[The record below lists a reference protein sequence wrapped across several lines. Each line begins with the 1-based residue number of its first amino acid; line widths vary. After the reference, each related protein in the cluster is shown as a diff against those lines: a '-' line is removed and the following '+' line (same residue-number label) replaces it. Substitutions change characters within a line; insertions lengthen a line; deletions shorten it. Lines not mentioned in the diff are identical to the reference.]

1 MCLKMFLWKKK
12 SWTISSSRSLGL
24 VCTLCPS
31 ISFCLL
37 ELIPH
42 SFWNLL
48 QRCSSAGE
56 FCRVWSSCGSC
67 WYLSVSKVSS
77 SSSKCPK
84 QMQILKM
91 VLLLLSQGCISV
103 LFQKLLHRVFK
114 KYFLSSASSSLC
126 VARSGTWR
134 FFFLWPFLFSSK
146 SWYVSAQVCRIPS
159 VIDLHLNRLEA
170 CDKKNSSSFYISDL
184 RNPAGYTKSWGW
196 GAALAVNCKCC
207 IYSGRRNGSFELG
220 FRFDF
225 GEIAWNANELCRRT
239 SAFVFL
245 GSSSVWETAT

>member
-114 KYFLSSASSSLC
+114 KYFLSSASTSLC
-126 VARSGTWR
+126 VARSGTWC

-170 CDKKNSSSFYISDL
+170 CDKRTAVAFTFLISGTLLVTQNREGEVRLWLWTANAASTVGGEMEALSLDL
-184 RNPAGYTKSWGW
+184 GLILVK
-196 GAALAVNCKCC
+196 
-207 IYSGRRNGSFELG
+207 
-220 FRFDF
+220 
-225 GEIAWNANELCRRT
+225 
-239 SAFVFL
+239 
-245 GSSSVWETAT
+245 